1 MVSPGSRAGAPAE
14 GEKPGWPQGVG
25 FVYLGLSPWEGM
37 WKNRH
42 QLMSRFAAELPVL
55 YVEPW
60 QRLRQLR
67 RSPPSLSE
75 LVKDART
82 PVVTVRHGGV
92 RVFRSPAWLPV
103 SGSSRARRV
112 TLGLWLRRV
121 RRAARACGIRY
132 PVL

>member
-1 MVSPGSRAGAPAE
+1 MVSPGSRAGATAE

-82 PVVTVRHGGV
+82 PVVTAVSYTHLT
-92 RVFRSPAWLPV
+92 LP
-103 SGSSRARRV
+103 
-112 TLGLWLRRV
+112 T
-121 RRAARACGIRY
+121 ITE
-132 PVL
+132 